1 MFFLKANRLAIMISV
16 LVFSSLI
23 FLRNFGVFTAPTFSF
38 NLQKIEKTS
47 STLEDLPL
55 NLISSY
61 YNTLLEVE
69 PITKGIAIISQYG
82 IPVYLF
88 FLFYFLIKNREKEE
102 KIERGG
108 EKVEGKELRK
118 IILNS
123 LKDKNENYRL
133 EIAKQKIPVPYNE
146 ENRKF
151 LVLAKAGAGK
161 TQAIFS
167 LLFSKF
173 EGQKG
178 IKDLKETMIIYERK
192 GTDFVPKLYRRKSGK
207 DFLFDP
213 RDKMG
218 IKWNIFKDLLKEDN
232 EIDEA
237 LIDFY
242 VSSMIP
248 VSTGN
253 SAHFDKQAQSVFKAI
268 LLKISGEEEP
278 SNKKLID
285 FLQAKGN
292 LVDLRKSLVED
303 KTVQKF
309 GLDNNVINSLT
320 TDREGNPDGQGSS
333 VIATLNDVFKKIS
346 RREFY
351 FDEGDFSVKEFINS
365 IDTNKDKRL
374 FIVNTTETAG
384 SFNLYF
390 SLFFNLIFRAG
401 LSLENN
407 SKRRVWLIWDEIQS
421 IGSNG
426 NNALGE
432 YVISEFI
439 NFLAESRSKGFAE
452 IVATQSLPQLEKL
465 IKKEGVRSLFQL
477 LSTKIL
483 GQYDEPEGQK
493 FICSFLGEQE
503 IKREKHSNSE
513 GVKIND
519 GRTNISEEEKI
530 KKIIL
535 ESELSSLPPLNFFLK
550 LGSFPVSKIEI
561 DYNDPRDITQTLI
574 KREIPFFN
582 REDILN
588 LKNAK
593 DKEDEEIEELK
604 KEIEEIEEIED
615 KKMEEIEE
623 IEDKKMEENNDEM
636 GFLDHLEMPEIP
648 DFELN
653 AEMELNDDELNAEME
668 NEEIFENADEIEVK
682 EDKEEITE
690 EENEGKFI

>member
-16 LVFSSLI
+16 LVFSTLI
-23 FLRNFGVFTAPTFSF
+23 FLRNFGVFTAPTISF
-38 NLQKIEKTS
+38 NLQKIEKSS

-61 YNTLLEVE
+61 YNTVLEVE

-133 EIAKQKIPVPYNE
+133 EIAKQKIPIPYNE

-178 IKDLKETMIIYERK
+178 IKDLKETLIIYERK

-207 DFLFDP
+207 DYLFDP

-351 FDEGDFSVKEFINS
+351 YDEGDFSVKEFINS

-483 GQYDEPEGQK
+483 GQYDEPDGQK

-561 DYNDPRDITQTLI
+561 NYNDPKDITQTLI

-593 DKEDEEIEELK
+593 NKEDKEIEELK
-604 KEIEEIEEIED
+604 KEIEEIEATFKEEKEEEKED
-615 KKMEEIEE
+615 E
-623 IEDKKMEENNDEM
+623 KMEENNDEM
-636 GFLDHLEMPEIP
+636 GFLEHLEMPEIP

-653 AEMELNDDELNAEME
+653 AEMEELDDDELNAEMD
-668 NEEIFENADEIEVK
+668 NEEIFENADEIEVE

-690 EENEGKFI
+690 EENEDVFTK